1 MPEQPGEIEPKPE
14 QPVAAEKPPEPRI
27 GHTAGDTFTL
37 PRYIGY
43 GDDRKVEGEHT
54 FTVGDHD
61 GHHVTVKSDT
71 GGEYTMKRD
80 AVKHFAD
87 DLNQRVDVPEH
98 PTSNGINLIREGKAQ
113 FLGKGDDGMA
123 FDTGDGQV
131 HKVTTSVPY
140 NLAYFR
146 DHRDAIR
153 DAERQVWLNN
163 QAIEQGH
170 DLLVPQQFIE
180 HGEKG
185 FTILPKLDLN
195 ADLTREQIL
204 AYRDKMKAFHDAG
217 WEVNDQV
224 QTGVDAQGN
233 IKIFDTGKLAK
244 RDMSEERSSMD
255 EDHWNQLG
263 HPGKLLREHGHY
275 DDQAND
281 RQLKIHLRHL
291 GWAEKMDPESQAIVL
306 NDIAETI
313 DDMIANNH
321 DAKAFVIDD
330 VRESLEQ
337 LPPSEASQALA
348 TKIDNWESAEVNKA
362 LDARLVNAQFQFAEL
377 INEYEGIDEDDEPHT
392 ESLDDFITDTDL
404 FEQMIPGV
412 SDDELAVLGFK
423 AYESVGYDQINL
435 AGFEL
440 DGDVLSGMGDQER
453 VMRGIAE
460 RQEAMGT
467 SIKGEPLEPGA
478 ITSDGGRYEPEREP
492 NMDTFM
498 RNQYPTGESW
508 GPAGFI
514 MSDGA
519 LLDMSAG
526 GGDQRGDDHRTIIPT
541 DEAAERWGWEMDG
554 QGDSGEGSTSRWG
567 KLVQTLNRAHAIR
580 FDHSG
585 LLHLEKYA
593 TPDQKRAIS
602 QYINEVQPDYLSIRY
617 GNGRNEALQEWDVE
631 NPSPSQVINQIAMAE
646 QNLLVEPGDYLQTLP
661 QDEWPTQHQ
670 GLMAQGA
677 DLSDM
682 DPGMYLAEITPSVL
696 EELKDYVL
704 EEEIDDYEVQI
715 RQGVEFP
722 PLLAYAPRKTAD
734 SVALAIAAW
743 NLGILS
749 VPVITPPGH
758 KPEIE
763 APNTDEFRAF
773 WGNSRVVNSDGSPQ
787 AQMHGTTTDDDITSF
802 RTMRGNDF
810 GSHFGDI
817 SQSEH
822 FMESRRANSPDG
834 WYDNSRVYPVW
845 LSIQNP
851 LITDDL
857 GRWDPDEIAAFME
870 EKLEEK
876 GIPWPEF
883 IDDDGV
889 PDRTDWNNEVMDLVP
904 EIANEHAWFNNHLGA
919 WEKFKQRK
927 NWEMLRDAM
936 EEAGY
941 DGIAY
946 LNQYEGDGENNLSF
960 IALRPEQIKSAIGN
974 NGKFDRTDPRM
985 RYGIEDH
992 DTPEGGFALTAGS
1005 TQKMPDPAS
1014 DESEQRLR
1022 EKESLESSDMPAVQ
1036 AEHMEP
1042 YVHVKPEP
1050 IPKVEQNQ
1058 ESLKWLRGKFQEL
1071 DPSANDPLGQMLESD
1086 DFTPEQRKNWNNNM
1100 ARMGYNTL
1108 KNYTGKGASQL
1119 FREAEKHNKLAFPEQ
1134 PKQPDEWADDDY
1146 LYHIAPAKNADSIA
1160 SEGLRPNQGSNF
1172 DSNMEFNIRGN
1183 VFLTE
1188 KSGIPRWK
1196 DLINQGAESRS
1207 DNSLASQQRRVMA
1220 LEADAE
1226 DFENDWGDAVW
1237 DNSEPWVTQRW
1248 EEIQAELTEAISE
1261 RDRTE
1266 ELRDSYDDEEVETTR
1281 VFRVPKHRV
1290 KDYAGIDEIG
1300 SEDANA
1306 TAYKVNNYVTQQVRW
1321 AKEQVGV
1328 GEQLMSEA
1336 KDNLARFAKNRR
1348 QIRIDK
1354 MEAETQLA
1362 ERSSDIGSQLYKLR
1376 QRVFEDAPPPRE
1388 IQYTTWTERDAEG
1401 NWNVYLDQTNPQTEI
1416 TRTVFGAPIDD
1427 PGAAPSPED
1436 LRSRWNSQLI
1446 EAPDTEY
1453 QPDDGS
1459 RIYWENSPRYGTD
1472 SIPEGK
1478 QEYWLSEDERAQWGD
1493 YALSDWQDWRNN
1505 SEIVIYM
1512 QELSGAASFFVNY
1525 NPVFRNDKLR
1535 FSKEADQQW
1544 QRFQELRDSAPP
1556 ELEPWVRP
1564 VAQLMEQSRKQESE
1578 LHELNQADDDW
1589 QMNHGEAYDE
1599 HLTTLARAQVRDL
1612 QLKVASNP
1620 NYWRWA
1626 RDNYAVDEEGLPLI
1640 IFHGTKD
1647 GGWSEFNRFDVGEH
1661 IYGSTSV
1668 LTGATYTGG
1677 FTDDITPT
1685 FAVDISDIER
1695 TLRTSKKYRFN
1706 EVGDGF
1712 VLEEILGNKPVL
1724 EAESPQEMI
1733 VKWNA
1738 WIAEGSRS
1746 LRTRG
1751 VYPLVY
1757 RLQSPMVVE
1766 GNGANWNSMNII
1778 DFDQSFEENMQ
1789 YPPLQAWLKN
1799 RSNNLSRSNA
1809 ISDKGMAY
1817 DALMSFLYD
1826 DVGAYID
1833 DGKPRFVPRRD
1844 NLTNLAVESG
1854 GHPRVGRVLQK
1865 NAREAV
1871 KILQET
1877 KGMEL
1882 QFPQALI
1889 MKVAK
1894 ALSRPP
1900 ERTVDPALVKQD
1912 GPVNPELLQKISD
1925 ETRTELGWQTFLG
1938 ADRLATALLT
1948 QAFDLP
1954 HGMTT
1959 RELAEMAEE
1968 TGHDGIVFK
1977 NITDHGGQG
1986 GPLINYDDI
1995 EPADVYVAFTK
2006 NQVKSAHN
2014 GGNFSDIGAK
2024 AGKMLYSA
2032 NQ

>member
-1 MPEQPGEIEPKPE
+1 MPEQPGEMQPKPE
-14 QPVAAEKPPEPRI
+14 QPAVAEQPPEPRI

-37 PRYIGY
+37 PRYVGY

-61 GHHVTVKSDT
+61 GHSVTVKSDT

-98 PTSNGINLIREGKAQ
+98 PTSNGINLIREGRAQ

-204 AYRDKMKAFHDAG
+204 AYREKMQAFHDAG

-244 RDMSEERSSMD
+244 RDMSEDRSSMD

-263 HPGKLLREHGHY
+263 HPGTLLRKHGHY

-281 RQLKIHLRHL
+281 QQLKIHLRHL
-291 GWAEKMDPESQAIVL
+291 GWAEKMDPENQAIVL
-306 NDIAETI
+306 SDIAETI

-330 VRESLEQ
+330 VREALEQ

-348 TKIDNWESAEVNKA
+348 TKIDSWESDEVNKA
-362 LDARLVNAQFQFAEL
+362 LDTRLVNAQFQFGEL
-377 INEYEGIDEDDEPHT
+377 VNEYEGIDEDDEPHQ
-392 ESLDDFITDTDL
+392 ESLDAYITNTDL

-440 DGDVLSGMGDQER
+440 DGDVIHGNGDEER
-453 VMRGIAE
+453 VLRGIAE
-460 RQEAMGT
+460 RQEAMGLNLQ
-467 SIKGEPLEPGA
+467 GEQLEPGER
-478 ITSDGGRYEPEREP
+478 TSDGGRYEPEREP

-498 RNQYPTGESW
+498 RNQYPKGESW

-526 GGDQRGDDHRTIIPT
+526 GGDQRGDDHRSIIPT
-541 DEAAERWGWEMDG
+541 DEAAERWDWEMDG

-593 TPDQKRAIS
+593 TPAQKRAIS

-617 GNGRNEALQEWDVE
+617 GNGRNEALQEWGVE
-631 NPSPSQVINQIAMAE
+631 NPTPSQVINQISMAE
-646 QNLLVEPGDYLQTLP
+646 QNMLVEVGDYLQTLP
-661 QDEWPTQHQ
+661 QNEWPTQHQ

-682 DPGMYLAEITPSVL
+682 DPNSYLAAIDPSVL
-696 EELKDYVL
+696 SELEDYVL
-704 EEEIDDYEVQI
+704 EEEIDDYEVYI

-734 SVALAIAAW
+734 SVALAIAAR
-743 NLGILS
+743 NLGMSS
-749 VPVITPPGH
+749 VPVITPLGY

-763 APNTDEFRAF
+763 APNTDEFREF
-773 WGNSRVVNSDGSPQ
+773 WGDSVVVNADGSPQ
-787 AQMHGTTTDDDITSF
+787 AQMHGTTADDDIVSF
-802 RTMRGNDF
+802 RTMRGSDF

-822 FMESRRANSPDG
+822 FLESRRANLPDG

-851 LITDDL
+851 LMTDDL
-857 GRWDPDEIAAFME
+857 GRWDPDEITAFME

-876 GIPWPEF
+876 GIPWPAF

-889 PDRTDWNNEVMDLVP
+889 PDRTDWNDEVMDLVP

-974 NGKFDRTDPRM
+974 SGKFDRTDPRM
-985 RYGIEDH
+985 RYGIEDY
-992 DTPEGGFALTAGS
+992 DAPEGGFALAAGS
-1005 TQKMPDPAS
+1005 TQEMPDPAS
-1014 DESEQRLR
+1014 DEAEQRMQ
-1022 EKESLESSDMPAVQ
+1022 EKGSLESSDMPAVQ

-1058 ESLKWLRGKFQEL
+1058 DSLKWLREKFQEL
-1071 DPSANDPLGQMLESD
+1071 APSANDPLGQMLESD
-1086 DFTPEQRKNWNNNM
+1086 DWTPEERKNWNNNM

-1108 KNYTGKGASQL
+1108 KNYAGKGATQL
-1119 FREAEKHNKLAFPEQ
+1119 FKEAEKHNQLAFPEQ

-1146 LYHIAPAKNADSIA
+1146 LYHVALAENAESIA
-1160 SEGLRPNQGSNF
+1160 SEGLKPNQGSNF
-1172 DSNMEFNIRGN
+1172 DDNMQFNIRGN

-1188 KSGIPRWK
+1188 KSGIRRWQH
-1196 DLINQGAESRS
+1196 LIDQGAGSRS
-1207 DNSLASQQRRVMA
+1207 DNSLANQQRRVMA
-1220 LEADAE
+1220 LEADADE
-1226 DFENDWGDAVW
+1226 FENDWGDAIW
-1237 DNSEPWVTQRW
+1237 DGSEPWVTQRW
-1248 EEIQAELTEAISE
+1248 EEIQADLSEAISE
-1261 RDRTE
+1261 RDRKEKT
-1266 ELRDSYDDEEVETTR
+1266 RDSYEDDTTETTR

-1290 KDYAGIDEIG
+1290 KDYTGIDEIG
-1300 SEDANA
+1300 SADAAA

-1336 KDNLARFAKNRR
+1336 KDNLKRLSQTKK
-1348 QIRIDK
+1348 QIATDK
-1354 MEAETQLA
+1354 KKAETELD
-1362 ERSSDIGSQLYKLR
+1362 ERTSEIGSQLYKLR

-1472 SIPEGK
+1472 SMPEGK

-1505 SEIVIYM
+1505 SEIVQFM
-1512 QELSGAASFFVNY
+1512 QELSGVANGYLNY

-1544 QRFQELRDSAPP
+1544 QKFMELKDSAPP
-1556 ELEPWVRP
+1556 GLDPWVRP
-1564 VAQLMEQSRKQESE
+1564 VTQLLEQSRNQESE
-1578 LHELNQADDDW
+1578 LHALNQADDDW
-1589 QMNHGEAYDE
+1589 QMDYGEAYDE
-1599 HLTTLARAQVRDL
+1599 HLTTLARGQVRDL

-1626 RDNYAVDEEGLPLI
+1626 RDNYAVDDEGLPLI

-1647 GGWSEFNRFDVGEH
+1647 GGWSEFGRFDVGEH

-1695 TLRTSKKYRFN
+1695 TLRTSKKYRFK
-1706 EVGDGF
+1706 EVSDGF

-1746 LRTRG
+1746 LRTSG

-1757 RLQSPMVVE
+1757 RLQSPMIVE
-1766 GNGANWNSMNII
+1766 GNGENWNSMNIVNY
-1778 DFDQSFEENMQ
+1778 DKSFEENMQ
-1789 YPPLQAWLKN
+1789 YPPTQAWLRN
-1799 RSNNLSRSNA
+1799 RSDDLSRANA
-1809 ISDKGMAY
+1809 TSDKGMFY
-1817 DALMSFLYD
+1817 DALISYLYD
-1826 DVGAYID
+1826 DVEEYLEYEPKRRLI
-1833 DGKPRFVPRRD
+1833 PRRD
-1844 NLTNLAVESG
+1844 ALTELAVASG
-1854 GHPRVGRVLQK
+1854 GHPRVARVLQK
-1865 NAREAV
+1865 NAGKAVSVLKEA
-1871 KILQET
+1871 

-1894 ALSRPP
+1894 VLSQPP
-1900 ERTVDPALVKQD
+1900 ERTVDPNLILQD
-1912 GPVNPELLQKISD
+1912 GPIDPNLMSKVTD
-1925 ETRTELGWQTFLG
+1925 ETRTQLAWNTFLG
-1938 ADRLATALLT
+1938 VDRLATALLIE
-1948 QAFDLP
+1948 AFDLP
-1954 HGMTT
+1954 HGATT
-1959 RELAEMAEE
+1959 RELAELAEK

-1977 NITDHGGQG
+1977 DITDHGGHG
-1986 GPLINYDDI
+1986 GPHIEYDEI
-1995 EPADVYVAFTK
+1995 EPADVYVAFKKT
-2006 NQVKSAHN
+2006 QVKSAHN
-2014 GGNFSDIGAK
+2014 GGNFSEIGSN

-2032 NQ
+2032 N